1 MDMKG
6 HDNLLRIS
14 WHDSAWLPILN
25 PGNVLDYFSERSNP
39 FYDRTCNNEIV
50 KMQRLNV
57 EQLSNMTG
65 LEYILLHAQEPILY
79 VIRKQH
85 RHSPTQTTPIAEYYI
100 LAGVV
105 YQAPDLGSVVNSR
118 LLNTAHHL
126 QSAFDECQSYS
137 RYHPSKGYSW
147 EFKDKQEEKSDKK
160 DKKKDE
166 PGSAFQRHR
175 MDMLLVELSKK
186 FPPKQLQIEGPPTSS
201 SNNAGPGQQNKDA
214 QQPQSQ
220 INGESRKGQGEG
232 STGQQ
237 QDVKPDVSQLQAKLE
252 KDQATSPSMKPPPEK
267 RPKTS

>member
-1 MDMKG
+1 MDIKG
-6 HDNLLRIS
+6 HADNLLRIS

-50 KMQRLNV
+50 KMQRLSV

-85 RHSPTQTTPIAEYYI
+85 RHSAQQVTPIAEYYI
-100 LAGVV
+100 IAGVV
-105 YQAPDLGSVVNSR
+105 YQAPDLGNVVNSR
-118 LLNTAHHL
+118 LLNTVHHL

-147 EFKDKQEEKSDKK
+147 EFKEKQEEKAGKK

-166 PGSAFQRHR
+166 PGSAFQRRR

-201 SNNAGPGQQNKDA
+201 SGAAGGTVVQNKDS
-214 QQPQSQ
+214 QPQM
-220 INGESRKGQGEG
+220 NGESRKGQGEG
-232 STGQQ
+232 GSQPQ
-237 QDVKPDVSQLQAKLE
+237 QDMKPDVSQLQGKLD
-252 KDQATSPSMKPPPEK
+252 KDQSTSPSMKPPPEK
-267 RPKTS
+267 RQKTS